1 MIIVRPD
8 VAINMFQ
15 AGYDVYYRLDL
26 CVLWN
31 QVNIYDDDLPID
43 VKSENDKAI
52 QSMYKAAIECENN
65 TVVFKVDEDDLIQ
78 YYGIP
83 EEYDIYEQDTI
94 YDFQNKCIYPEGY
107 EAYEKGTPIL
117 CKNFNN
123 EWFFIFKNKEYY
135 RTLEDAI
142 KQENIRDMYIINE
155 YDEDEW

>member
-1 MIIVRPD
+1 MIVVRPD

-15 AGYDVYYRLDL
+15 AGYYVS
-26 CVLWN
+26 WN
-31 QVNIYDDDLPID
+31 DDFLID
-43 VKSENDKAI
+43 VKSKNDNTI

-65 TVVFKVDEDDLIQ
+65 TVVFEVDEGDLLQ

-83 EEYDIYEQDTI
+83 EEYDICEQDTI

-123 EWFFIFKNKEYY
+123 EWFFIFNNKECY

-142 KQENIRDMYIINE
+142 KQENIRDMCIFNE